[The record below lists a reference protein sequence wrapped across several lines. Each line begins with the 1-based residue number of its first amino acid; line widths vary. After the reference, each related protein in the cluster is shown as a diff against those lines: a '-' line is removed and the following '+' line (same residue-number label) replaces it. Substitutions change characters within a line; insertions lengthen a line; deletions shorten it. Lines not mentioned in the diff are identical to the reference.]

1 MRIDNMS
8 YKKISS
14 KEELKESLN
23 RYKRILNPR
32 VIDYLNQL
40 VELEFSAVKDI
51 IDIEDREIL
60 QNLDLYKNVVAY
72 NIYNRTLELLSNEQE
87 LKIFDNKDR
96 VSGLMAY
103 KDIGNNTIRI
113 LDYKY
118 DNGTLKL
125 FQTVDDKKVR
135 KEQLELVMT
144 KLEQLYDKENPY
156 SCSVTELKQ
165 PYNKKTLKRLG
176 GPGAKWNFDHSR
188 EVSEYEELFT
198 RLDSKKKIT
207 DYEKKKIS
215 ITKKYHDLL
224 FEEYGLTDEDFTI
237 SKQAPSTV
245 DNISNKTLVKKL
257 PGLRI
262 ENNIEYI

>member
-1 MRIDNMS
+1 MRLGNIT

-14 KEELKESLN
+14 KKELKESLN

-40 VELEFSAVKDI
+40 VELEFSAAKDI

-60 QNLDLYKNVVAY
+60 QNLDLYKNIVAY
-72 NIYNRTLELLSNEQE
+72 NIYNRTLELLNNEQE

-96 VSGLMAY
+96 ISGLMAY
-103 KDIGNNTIRI
+103 KGIGNPAIRI
-113 LDYKY
+113 LDYNY
-118 DNGTLKL
+118 ENGVLKL

-144 KLEQLYDKENPY
+144 KLEQLYDKKNPY
-156 SCSVTELKQ
+156 HSDLELFGC
-165 PYNKKTLKRLG
+165 PATR
-176 GPGAKWNFDHSR
+176 WNIDYIK
-188 EVSEYEELFT
+188 EVSEYEKLFT
-198 RLDSKKKIT
+198 RLDSKKEIT
-207 DYEKKKIS
+207 DYEKKKIG

-224 FEEYGLTDEDFTI
+224 FEEYGLTDEEFI
-237 SKQAPSTV
+237 VSKQTPTTI
-245 DNISNKTLVKKL
+245 DNIINKTLVKKL

-262 ENNIEYI
+262 ENNIEYV

>member
-1 MRIDNMS
+1 MRLGNIT

-60 QNLDLYKNVVAY
+60 QNLDLYKNIVAY
-72 NIYNRTLELLSNEQE
+72 NIYNRTLELLNNEQE

-96 VSGLMAY
+96 ISGLMAY
-103 KDIGNNTIRI
+103 KDIGNPAIRI
-113 LDYKY
+113 LDYNY
-118 DNGTLKL
+118 ENGALKL

-144 KLEQLYDKENPY
+144 KLEQLYDKKNPY
-156 SCSVTELKQ
+156 HSDLELFGC
-165 PYNKKTLKRLG
+165 PATR
-176 GPGAKWNFDHSR
+176 WNIDYIK
-188 EVSEYEELFT
+188 EVSEYEKLFT
-198 RLDSKKKIT
+198 RLDSKKELT
-207 DYEKKKIS
+207 DYKKKKIG

-224 FEEYGLTDEDFTI
+224 FEEYGLIDEEFI
-237 SKQAPSTV
+237 VSKQTPTTI
-245 DNISNKTLVKKL
+245 DNIINKTLVKKL

-262 ENNIEYI
+262 ENNIEYV

>member
-1 MRIDNMS
+1 MRLGNIT

-51 IDIEDREIL
+51 IDIEDREML
-60 QNLDLYKNVVAY
+60 QNLDLYKSIVAY
-72 NIYNRTLELLSNEQE
+72 NIYNRTLELLNNEQE

-96 VSGLMAY
+96 ISGLMVY
-103 KDIGNNTIRI
+103 KGIGNSAIRM
-113 LDYKY
+113 LDYNY
-118 DNGTLKL
+118 ENGVLKL

-135 KEQLELVMT
+135 DEQLELVMT
-144 KLEQLYDKENPY
+144 KLEQLYDKKNPY
-156 SCSVTELKQ
+156 HSNLEL
-165 PYNKKTLKRLG
+165 YG
-176 GPGAKWNFDHSR
+176 GPATRWNFDYR
-188 EVSEYEELFT
+188 KEVSEYEKLFT
-198 RLDSKKKIT
+198 RLDSKKEIT

-224 FEEYGLTDEDFTI
+224 FEEYGLTDEEFI
-237 SKQAPSTV
+237 VSKQTPITI

>member
-1 MRIDNMS
+1 MRIDNIT

-156 SCSVTELKQ
+156 SCSVTKLKQ

-188 EVSEYEELFT
+188 EVSEYEKLFT
-198 RLDSKKKIT
+198 GLDSKKKIT

-224 FEEYGLTDEDFTI
+224 FEEYGLTDDDFII

>member
-1 MRIDNMS
+1 
-8 YKKISS
+8 
-14 KEELKESLN
+14 
-23 RYKRILNPR
+23 
-32 VIDYLNQL
+32 
-40 VELEFSAVKDI
+40 
-51 IDIEDREIL
+51 
-60 QNLDLYKNVVAY
+60 
-72 NIYNRTLELLSNEQE
+72 
-87 LKIFDNKDR
+87 
-96 VSGLMAY
+96 MAY

-118 DNGTLKL
+118 DNGALKL

-198 RLDSKKKIT
+198 RLDSKKEIT

-224 FEEYGLTDEDFTI
+224 FEEYGLTDEDFII

-245 DNISNKTLVKKL
+245 DNISNKILVKKL

-262 ENNIEYI
+262 ENNIEYV

>member
-1 MRIDNMS
+1 MRLGNIT

-60 QNLDLYKNVVAY
+60 QNLDLYKNIVAY
-72 NIYNRTLELLSNEQE
+72 NIYNRTLELLNNEQE

-96 VSGLMAY
+96 ISGLMAY
-103 KDIGNNTIRI
+103 KGIGNPAIRI
-113 LDYKY
+113 LDYNY
-118 DNGTLKL
+118 ENGTLKL

-144 KLEQLYDKENPY
+144 KLEQLYDKKNPY
-156 SCSVTELKQ
+156 HSDLELFGC
-165 PYNKKTLKRLG
+165 PATR
-176 GPGAKWNFDHSR
+176 WNIDYIK
-188 EVSEYEELFT
+188 EVSEYEKLFT
-198 RLDSKKKIT
+198 RLDSKKELT
-207 DYEKKKIS
+207 DYKKKKIG

-224 FEEYGLTDEDFTI
+224 FEEYGLTDEEFI
-237 SKQAPSTV
+237 VSKQTPTTI
-245 DNISNKTLVKKL
+245 DNIINKTLVKKL

-262 ENNIEYI
+262 ENNIEYV

>member
-1 MRIDNMS
+1 MRLGNIT

-60 QNLDLYKNVVAY
+60 QNLDLYKNIVAY
-72 NIYNRTLELLSNEQE
+72 NIYNRTLELLNNEQE

-96 VSGLMAY
+96 ISGLMAY
-103 KDIGNNTIRI
+103 KDIGNPAIRI
-113 LDYKY
+113 LDYNY
-118 DNGTLKL
+118 ENGALKL
-125 FQTVDDKKVR
+125 FQTVYDKKVR

-144 KLEQLYDKENPY
+144 KLEQLYDKKNPY
-156 SCSVTELKQ
+156 HSDLELFGC
-165 PYNKKTLKRLG
+165 PATR
-176 GPGAKWNFDHSR
+176 WNIDYIK
-188 EVSEYEELFT
+188 EVSEYEKLFT
-198 RLDSKKKIT
+198 RLDSKKELT
-207 DYEKKKIS
+207 DYKKKKIG

-224 FEEYGLTDEDFTI
+224 FEEYGLTDEEFI
-237 SKQAPSTV
+237 VSKQTPATI
-245 DNISNKTLVKKL
+245 DNIINKTLVKKL

-262 ENNIEYI
+262 ENNIEYV

>member
-1 MRIDNMS
+1 MRLSNIT

-14 KEELKESLN
+14 KKELKESLN

-60 QNLDLYKNVVAY
+60 QNLDLYKNIVAY
-72 NIYNRTLELLSNEQE
+72 NIYNRTLELLNNEQE

-96 VSGLMAY
+96 ISGLMAY
-103 KDIGNNTIRI
+103 KGIGNPAIRI

-144 KLEQLYDKENPY
+144 KLEQLYDKKNPY
-156 SCSVTELKQ
+156 HSDLELFGC
-165 PYNKKTLKRLG
+165 PATR
-176 GPGAKWNFDHSR
+176 WNIDYIK
-188 EVSEYEELFT
+188 EVSEYEKLFT
-198 RLDSKKKIT
+198 RLDSKKELT
-207 DYEKKKIS
+207 DYKKKKIG

-262 ENNIEYI
+262 ENNIEYV

>member
-14 KEELKESLN
+14 KEELKESLD

-51 IDIEDREIL
+51 VDIEDREML

-96 VSGLMAY
+96 ISGLMAY
-103 KDIGNNTIRI
+103 KYIGNNTIRI

-144 KLEQLYDKENPY
+144 KLEQLYDKKNPCR
-156 SCSVTELKQ
+156 S
-165 PYNKKTLKRLG
+165 NLKRFG

-188 EVSEYEELFT
+188 EVSEYEELFA
-198 RLDSKKKIT
+198 RLDSKKEIT
-207 DYEKKKIS
+207 DYEKKKS
-215 ITKKYHDLL
+215 GITKKYHDLL
-224 FEEYGLTDEDFTI
+224 FEEYGLTADDFII

-257 PGLRI
+257 PGLKI

>member
-1 MRIDNMS
+1 MRLGNIT

-23 RYKRILNPR
+23 KYKIILNPR

-60 QNLDLYKNVVAY
+60 QNLDLYKNIVAY
-72 NIYNRTLELLSNEQE
+72 NIYNRTLELLNNEQE

-96 VSGLMAY
+96 ISGLMAY
-103 KDIGNNTIRI
+103 KDIGNPAIRI
-113 LDYKY
+113 LDYNY
-118 DNGTLKL
+118 ENGALKL

-144 KLEQLYDKENPY
+144 KLEQLYDKKNPY
-156 SCSVTELKQ
+156 HSDLELFGC
-165 PYNKKTLKRLG
+165 PATR
-176 GPGAKWNFDHSR
+176 WNIDYIK
-188 EVSEYEELFT
+188 EVSEYEKLFT
-198 RLDSKKKIT
+198 RLDSKKELT
-207 DYEKKKIS
+207 DYKKKKIG

-224 FEEYGLTDEDFTI
+224 FEEYGLTDEEFI
-237 SKQAPSTV
+237 VSKQTPTTI

-262 ENNIEYI
+262 ENNIEYV

>member
-1 MRIDNMS
+1 MRLDNIT

-96 VSGLMAY
+96 ISGLMAY
-103 KDIGNNTIRI
+103 KDIGNVRDAVYNCNSIKKRTIRI
-113 LDYKY
+113 SY
-118 DNGTLKL
+118 DETR
-125 FQTVDDKKVR
+125 TV
-135 KEQLELVMT
+135 
-144 KLEQLYDKENPY
+144 
-156 SCSVTELKQ
+156 
-165 PYNKKTLKRLG
+165 
-176 GPGAKWNFDHSR
+176 
-188 EVSEYEELFT
+188 
-198 RLDSKKKIT
+198 I
-207 DYEKKKIS
+207 
-215 ITKKYHDLL
+215 
-224 FEEYGLTDEDFTI
+224 
-237 SKQAPSTV
+237 
-245 DNISNKTLVKKL
+245 
-257 PGLRI
+257 
-262 ENNIEYI
+262 

>member
-1 MRIDNMS
+1 MRLGDIT

-23 RYKRILNPR
+23 NYKRILSPR
-32 VIDYLNQL
+32 IIDYLNQL

-60 QNLDLYKNVVAY
+60 QNLDLYKNIVAY
-72 NIYNRTLELLSNEQE
+72 NIYNRTLELLNNEQE

-96 VSGLMAY
+96 ISGLMAY
-103 KDIGNNTIRI
+103 KGIGNSAIRM
-113 LDYKY
+113 LDYNY
-118 DNGTLKL
+118 ENGVLKL

-135 KEQLELVMT
+135 DEQLELVMT
-144 KLEQLYDKENPY
+144 KLEQLYDKKNPY
-156 SCSVTELKQ
+156 HSNLEL
-165 PYNKKTLKRLG
+165 YG
-176 GPGAKWNFDHSR
+176 GPATRWNFDYR
-188 EVSEYEELFT
+188 KEVSEYEKLFT
-198 RLDSKKKIT
+198 RLDSKKEIT

-224 FEEYGLTDEDFTI
+224 FEEYGLTDDDFII
-237 SKQAPSTV
+237 SKQTPTTI

-262 ENNIEYI
+262 ENNIEYV

>member
-1 MRIDNMS
+1 MRIDNIT

-40 VELEFSAVKDI
+40 VELEFSAIKDI

-72 NIYNRTLELLSNEQE
+72 NIYNRTLELLSDEQE

-118 DNGTLKL
+118 ENGVLKL

-135 KEQLELVMT
+135 DEQLELVMT
-144 KLEQLYDKENPY
+144 KLEQLYNKKNPY

-188 EVSEYEELFT
+188 EVSEYEELFA
-198 RLDSKKKIT
+198 RLDSKKEIT

-224 FEEYGLTDEDFTI
+224 FEEYGLTDEDFII

-262 ENNIEYI
+262 ENNIEYV

>member
-1 MRIDNMS
+1 MRIDNIT

-14 KEELKESLN
+14 KEELRESLN
-23 RYKRILNPR
+23 RYKIILNPR

-176 GPGAKWNFDHSR
+176 GPGAKWNFDRSR

-237 SKQAPSTV
+237 SKQAPSTI

-262 ENNIEYI
+262 ENNIEYV

>member
-14 KEELKESLN
+14 KEELKESLD
-23 RYKRILNPR
+23 RYKKILNPR

-51 IDIEDREIL
+51 VDIEDREML

-96 VSGLMAY
+96 ISGLMAY
-103 KDIGNNTIRI
+103 KYIGNNTIRI

-125 FQTVDDKKVR
+125 FQTVNDKKVR

-144 KLEQLYDKENPY
+144 KLEQLYDKKNPCR
-156 SCSVTELKQ
+156 S
-165 PYNKKTLKRLG
+165 NLKRFG

-188 EVSEYEELFT
+188 EVSEYEELFA
-198 RLDSKKKIT
+198 RLDSKKEIT
-207 DYEKKKIS
+207 DYEKKKIG

-224 FEEYGLTDEDFTI
+224 FEEYGLTADDFII

-262 ENNIEYI
+262 ENNIEYV